1 MMAFPLRLSLSVA
14 GHVASHKLRG
24 RKRFPMVLMLEPTF
38 RCNLA
43 CAGCGRIREDKAMGG
58 RMLSLGECL
67 SAVEES
73 GAPVVSIAGGE
84 PLLHPQIREIVR
96 GIVDRKRFV
105 YMCTNGIALEHSLKL
120 FEPSPYLSIVFHLD
134 GFMDTHDRITG
145 QRGVFDKAVAGI
157 KAAKS
162 AGFQVRT
169 NTTVFKGAD
178 PQEMLRFFSLLR
190 DLGVDGMMVAPA
202 FSYEE
207 VDADIFLTR
216 EEVPAIFG
224 PIYEQSRRFPFYHT
238 PAYLEF
244 LAGRRTLRCTPWSTP
259 TRNPKGWKRPCYLL
273 TDGYCDSFQQLME
286 ETPWDSYGVG
296 RDPRC
301 TNCMVHSGF
310 EASAIEA
317 ASRSAVDL
325 WQMARWSLSGA

>member
-1 MMAFPLRLSLSVA
+1 MAFPLRLSLSMA
-14 GHVASHKLRG
+14 GYVASKKLRG
-24 RKRFPMVLMLEPTF
+24 QKRFPMVLMLEPTF
-38 RCNLA
+38 RCNLS

-58 RMLSLGECL
+58 RMLTVDECL

-84 PLLHPQIREIVR
+84 PLLHPQIGEIVR
-96 GIVDRKRFV
+96 EIVDRKRFV
-105 YMCTNGIALEHSLKL
+105 YMCTNGIALARAIEL
-120 FEPSPYLSIVFHLD
+120 FRPSPYLSIVFHLD
-134 GFMDTHDRITG
+134 GLANLHDRITG
-145 QRGVFDKAVAGI
+145 RTGVFDTVVAGI
-157 KAAKS
+157 QVAKR

-178 PQEMLRFFSLLR
+178 PQEILKLFTLLT

-216 EEVPAIFG
+216 EEVPSVFG
-224 PIYEQSRRFPFYHT
+224 PIYQQARRFPFYHT
-238 PAYLEF
+238 PVYLEF
-244 LAGRRTLRCTPWSTP
+244 LAGKRQLKCTPWSTP
-259 TRNPKGWKRPCYLL
+259 TRNPKGWKKPCYLL
-273 TDGYCDSFQQLME
+273 TDGYCSSFQELME
-286 ETPWDSYGVG
+286 DTRWDDYGVG

-317 ASRSAVDL
+317 ASRSVADL